1 MSLYRPGGTFSRR
14 NSPLSRTVAFRPP
27 RNSWWTS
34 QKPSGRSGSERDATR
49 VTLPVAGSPVGST
62 RRPAIVPP
70 VSKATTI
77 ASLFRSGTRIVLV
90 AYPSLRTRIHLSPLR
105 ARSSNLPWSSVW
117 ATPPTMAPFG
127 PSSPST
133 STVAATMGV
142 PSLASVTCPE
152 RLRPRSS
159 PASATNASTTPPQD
173 ATARTAAIAIRGDHG
188 RKSARHH
195 FADLPAVA
203 PSVIAGPWLLSRKR
217 EAPSL
222 DKARALTLRAERPTR
237 SRLLPSANHSAF
249 NADPPR
255 GWTARHHAA

>member
-1 MSLYRPGGTFSRR
+1 MSLYRPGSTFSRR
-14 NSPLSRTVAFRPP
+14 NSPLSPTVAFRPP

-49 VTLPVAGSPVGST
+49 VTSPVAGSPVGST

-117 ATPPTMAPFG
+117 ATPPIMAPFG

-133 STVAATMGV
+133 STVAATTGV

-173 ATARTAAIAIRGDHG
+173 ATARTAP
-188 RKSARHH
+188 S
-195 FADLPAVA
+195 
-203 PSVIAGPWLLSRKR
+203 PSVATTDGRAPAAISRIY
-217 EAPSL
+217 P
-222 DKARALTLRAERPTR
+222 P
-237 SRLLPSANHSAF
+237 SRLLSSRAPGCCRARGKLRHSTRRE
-249 NADPPR
+249 P
-255 GWTARHHAA
+255 